1 MHNYLLQNHLL
12 QCSIVDSPHEN
23 LFKGSGISR
32 FNKVPRNKVQRE
44 IQAKVKSPEE
54 EDKWRRRISKRLERG
69 VESAAKIGYIMGA
82 QVEAEDEVKETE
94 AEVPEVKE
102 AEVPEVKETEVK
114 EVQVKEVQEEAKTEV
129 KEVKSKK
136 TKAGKKADKKEV
148 KAKEIKE
155 VKTKEGAVAK
165 KRKSVP
171 RAARK

>member
-12 QCSIVDSPHEN
+12 QCSIVDSPHES

-54 EDKWRRRISKRLERG
+54 EEKWRRRISKRLERG

-102 AEVPEVKETEVK
+102 TEVK
-114 EVQVKEVQEEAKTEV
+114 EVRVKELQEKAKTEV

-136 TKAGKKADKKEV
+136 TKAGKKTDKKEEKV
-148 KAKEIKE
+148 MEIQE
-155 VKTKEGAVAK
+155 VKTKEGAVDK